1 MARRTPAAGLPA
13 GLLLLRA
20 GREPVVRWAARGLVP
35 VDVVPAGEGWSLV
48 VPTSESSA
56 ASPPY
61 DDAIAVLLNRPLPS
75 RLLPAVGL
83 ALRDEDALICVTP
96 KGIRATRRWLAWHP
110 GVGVTHPGGLPM
122 ARLSD
127 LVKSA
132 GLDDPE
138 AVAGLADVL
147 HDPQGDARQ
156 LLLDVLVALD
166 LPGGQVLDGSL
177 SAASEGVRVEPDPRT
192 VGRFD
197 SMVQEDVSWRDEME
211 GQHP

>member
-1 MARRTPAAGLPA
+1 MARRSPAAGLPA

-35 VDVVPAGEGWSLV
+35 VDVVPADDWSMV
-48 VPTSESSA
+48 VPTSRSSA

-61 DDAIAVLLNRPLPS
+61 DDAMAVLLNRPLPT

-83 ALRDEDALICVTP
+83 SVRDDDALICVTP
-96 KGIRATRRWLAWHP
+96 HGIRATRRWLAWHP
-110 GVGVTHPGGLPM
+110 GVGVIAPGGLPT
-122 ARLSD
+122 ARLAD
-127 LVKSA
+127 LVKTA

-166 LPGGQVLDGSL
+166 LPGGQVLDGTL
-177 SAASEGVRVEPDPRT
+177 SAASEGVRVEPDPRA